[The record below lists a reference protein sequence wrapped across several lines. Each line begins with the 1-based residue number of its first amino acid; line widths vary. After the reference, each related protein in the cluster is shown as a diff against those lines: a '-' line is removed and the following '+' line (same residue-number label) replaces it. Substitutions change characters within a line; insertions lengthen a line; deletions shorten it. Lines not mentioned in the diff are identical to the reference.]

1 MNIVRRSF
9 FVAHSNRLEIS
20 SSKSFVGSAA
30 RLIETIRFAT
40 AVGPKSAPNRFHSG
54 RTFFVFVCLQNHFKF
69 VKVLGRT
76 SKDASMLSNGSNLY
90 KQSLYCACIFILV
103 P

>member
-40 AVGPKSAPNRFHSG
+40 GMQFEG
-54 RTFFVFVCLQNHFKF
+54 RCLQR
-69 VKVLGRT
+69 VSVLCVDVT
-76 SKDASMLSNGSNLY
+76 SCKLSL
-90 KQSLYCACIFILV
+90 L
-103 P
+103 